1 MDIPEMMH
9 ERVQSLKKME
19 SDVWAA
25 RAPGRVEV
33 LGNHTDYNSGL
44 VMAATIDRFVW
55 AVGAASDEVDI
66 FSLDFE
72 ESSTFL
78 PRGLRLTDVLQWD
91 SYVKGVYWAFE
102 RRKHAVTGL
111 TGVIHGDVPI
121 GAGLSSSAALEVAM
135 VNLISAASG
144 RILNPKAAAMIAFE
158 AERLFCGVSC
168 GVMDQFTS
176 QLGEPNSVLAI
187 NCFNLQTKSIQMSP
201 KLRMVITDSKVSRP
215 AGDVLNERRAECLSA
230 LNQLNESGM
239 DLRSLSEIGA
249 DQMDDVDDI
258 LDERLAR
265 RVRHVVLENVRV
277 REGIN
282 ALEKEDLR
290 RFGVLLYESHI
301 SSKELYEVSHSRLDL
316 LVDIARSH
324 KGVYGS
330 RMTGAG
336 LGGATLSMVADE
348 YVEGF
353 RKEISEAYEAQTGET
368 PDVYVSDIPGGV
380 MVDRLS

>member
-1 MDIPEMMH
+1 MDFPAKMH
-9 ERVQSLKKME
+9 DRVQSLKKM
-19 SDVWAA
+19 DRAVWAA

-55 AVGAASDEVDI
+55 AAGAASDEVDI

-78 PRGLRLTDVLQWD
+78 PRGLQSTDVLQWD

-111 TGVIHGDVPI
+111 TGVIHGDIPI

-144 RILNPKAAAMIAFE
+144 LTLNPKAAAMIAFE
-158 AERLFCGVSC
+158 AERLFCRVSC

-176 QLGEPNSVLAI
+176 QLGDPNSVLAI
-187 NCFNLQTKSIQMSP
+187 KCFNLQTKSIQMTP
-201 KLRMVITDSKVSRP
+201 KLKMVITDSKVSRL

-230 LNQLNESGM
+230 LTQLNESGM
-239 DLRSLSEIGA
+239 DLRNLSEIGPE
-249 DQMDDVDDI
+249 QLEDVDDI

-282 ALEKEDLR
+282 ALEEEDLR
-290 RFGVLLYESHI
+290 RFGVLLYESHK
-301 SSKELYEVSHSRLDL
+301 SSKELYEVSHPRLDL

-348 YVEGF
+348 YVAGF
-353 RKEISEAYEAQTGET
+353 RKEISEAYEAQTGAT

-380 MVDRLS
+380 LVDRLS